1 MIFSGLC
8 SWFPEGD
15 LCPTCCGTWV
25 SSSSSCAQD
34 IVAAIDR
41 LQVYY
46 SPLEL
51 QRWVADH
58 DLVAVQDLVQTAE
71 YPCNNWWIW
80 VWAWVKTNTRAIF
93 FLRQVLFFLVPGSML
108 SCFWFSA
115 SLLFCFSASCFS
127 AFLLLC
133 FSASASAFAFP
144 AFLLSCFSAF
154 MLLLFLPFCFSAF
167 LLLCVSALC
176 FPCFFAFLLLCL
188 PCFSFS
194 SAFVLLC
201 LSTSTILSRLF
212 SVMCFSAILPAP
224 LLFLLFLLSLLFSFY
239 FALFSPVCILN
250 ETLAR
255 P

>member
-8 SWFPEGD
+8 GWFPEGD

-93 FLRQVLFFLVPGSML
+93 FFAAVFFLVPGSML
-108 SCFWFSA
+108 SCFWFSD
-115 SLLFCFSASCFS
+115 
-127 AFLLLC
+127 FLLLC
-133 FSASASAFAFP
+133 FSAFLLP

-154 MLLLFLPFCFSAF
+154 LLLLLLFLLFCFSAF
-167 LLLCVSALC
+167 LLLCFYAFA
-176 FPCFFAFLLLCL
+176 FPAFLLLC
-188 PCFSFS
+188 
-194 SAFVLLC
+194 
-201 LSTSTILSRLF
+201 
-212 SVMCFSAILPAP
+212 FSASLR
-224 LLFLLFLLSLLFSFY
+224 FCSLLSLLLCFFASLPSLLLLLFCFCASVPFY
-239 FALFSPVCILN
+239 FYYSTSSFFRHVFLCYTSCSFALLIVFTLSSFFILFCFI
-250 ETLAR
+250 LSCLY
-255 P
+255 PK

>member
-8 SWFPEGD
+8 GWFPEGD

-93 FLRQVLFFLVPGSML
+93 FFGSFFFGSWFYAFL
-108 SCFWFSA
+108 LLIFWFSA
-115 SLLFCFSASCFS
+115 SLLFCFLLFCFPASLLFCFCFCFSCFS

-133 FSASASAFAFP
+133 FYAFAFP
-144 AFLLSCFSAF
+144 AFLLLCFSAS
-154 MLLLFLPFCFSAF
+154 LRFCS
-167 LLLCVSALC
+167 
-176 FPCFFAFLLLCL
+176 
-188 PCFSFS
+188 
-194 SAFVLLC
+194 
-201 LSTSTILSRLF
+201 
-212 SVMCFSAILPAP
+212 
-224 LLFLLFLLSLLFSFY
+224 LLSLLLCFSASLPSLLLLLFCFCASVPFY
-239 FALFSPVCILN
+239 FYYSTSSFFRHVFLCYTSCSFALLIVFTLSSFFILFCFI
-250 ETLAR
+250 LSCLY
-255 P
+255 PK